1 MATLHLDAS
10 TNGGILLDLH
20 AEGLAQLSLF
30 IIYIDLFPDSLL
42 ILALWP
48 LQQGSPAH
56 TPLRSSACLCE
67 YVFGRTFIL
76 YVHNLALGM
85 QMHSGLLLATHA
97 LPSFPQ
103 KRNVL

>member
-42 ILALWP
+42 ILAL
-48 LQQGSPAH
+48 
-56 TPLRSSACLCE
+56 
-67 YVFGRTFIL
+67 
-76 YVHNLALGM
+76 
-85 QMHSGLLLATHA
+85 
-97 LPSFPQ
+97 
-103 KRNVL
+103 